1 MPFRTLILLSA
12 MAIGIAASAVAE
24 LGTVEGFKKSTVR
37 AKTDDASVMLRAS
50 EMQFP
55 LAIVAEKPERQQIA
69 FGTDEGQV
77 WVRLADVETEG
88 YGATQEVKCV
98 TTRVAEAEGD
108 SQLGATQMGA
118 GISRCAQ

>member
-1 MPFRTLILLSA
+1 MSFRNVIIASA
-12 MAIGIAASAVAE
+12 VALGMAASAAAE

-37 AKTDDASVMLRAS
+37 AKTDAASVMLRAS
-50 EMQFP
+50 EMDFP
-55 LAIVAEKPERQQIA
+55 LTIVAEKPERQQIA
-69 FGTDEGQV
+69 FSTDEGQV
-77 WVRLADVETEG
+77 WVRLADVETVG
-88 YGATQEVKCV
+88 YGATQEIKCV